1 MPRFYNETATVWPA
15 QVESHVGLLASLP
28 VLPTIQFLTG
38 FLAKG
43 QMSLEAF
50 PCSVNPS
57 TGTLAKQ
64 KIVPLFKTANAGMKR
79 NMKDAL
85 SVENLYV

>member
-1 MPRFYNETATVWPA
+1 MPRFYTETATVWPA
-15 QVESHVGLLASLP
+15 QVESHVGLLASFP

-38 FLAKG
+38 FLTKG
-43 QMSLEAF
+43 RMSLEAF
-50 PCSVNPS
+50 PCNVNPS

-64 KIVPLFKTANAGMKR
+64 EIVPCSRQRMQGMKR

-85 SVENLYV
+85 SVDNLYV